1 MERGFIVFIPIVPC
15 QNPLYTTGA
24 HRFLSPQFES
34 LLQSRWEGGSKM
46 LEASSNFSKLPLPSF
61 PHLIGA
67 SPSSTQPRPFPCPR
81 ATLRAAPGV
90 VASATAAVHAMAKQ
104 KKAKQRQIKDRT
116 TGNLL
121 NQSNAVTVTTAIA
134 AL

>member
-1 MERGFIVFIPIVPC
+1 M
-15 QNPLYTTGA
+15 
-24 HRFLSPQFES
+24 
-34 LLQSRWEGGSKM
+34 QSRWEGGSKM

-67 SPSSTQPRPFPCPR
+67 SPSPTQPRPFPCPR

-90 VASATAAVHAMAKQ
+90 VASATQRCSSSSHTCHGET

-116 TGNLL
+116 TV